1 MSCSK
6 LFSGDLP
13 ELTYEVIKYLQNDH
27 STLHSCI
34 LVNRLWCRLTIPLLW
49 ENPFSIS
56 TRNCNFII
64 DIYLHNSKTELNE
77 YKIINNLLPSNTL
90 FNYLN
95 FLKYLNT
102 YKFIT
107 FVKKWKMSTF
117 KNKLLK
123 SSIIEICL
131 LLIKIFIENEVNL
144 HTFEIEIPRII
155 KDSRYLDHD
164 ILELILQNPNFIY
177 NIRNLKFYSIFYDVT
192 IQNRVSQIIKSHQ
205 NLKKI
210 LLGYDL
216 PLYQSL
222 LLSKD
227 YNFSNTLN
235 TIIFYYVDLKV
246 IINQDKVFEQFNVL
260 EFVHIV
266 YCSSLNN
273 SFIQQIITLIKPFK
287 LRSLFINEILQ
298 IESLRLL
305 LQKYGGYL
313 DNFGFGFE
321 FDFSLLLKQQ
331 LLELITKYCKNI
343 KFLDLYR
350 IDNPIIY
357 PIINLIENIKQKL
370 NHLTIRISDDTYYS
384 SNGNIGYGSN
394 ILQNLGQVLP
404 SKLEYLS
411 LTLSIKE
418 NDFRT
423 FLENSQDILINKLLI
438 KQRGSYD
445 ILHDIKEYIM
455 EKKRVKYLSIRYYFR
470 DQIDLYDLK
479 DEVEEFKL
487 YNVRVRN
494 WDELSF
500 AGDIYNLL
508 KKVD

>member
-13 ELTYEVIKYLQNDH
+13 ELTNEVIKYLQNDH

-34 LVNRLWCRLTIPLLW
+34 LVNRLWCCLTIPLLW
-49 ENPFSIS
+49 ENPFSNS
-56 TRNCNFII
+56 TRNCNIII
-64 DIYLHNSKTELNE
+64 DIYLHNSKTKLNE
-77 YKIINNLLPSNTL
+77 YEIINNLLPSNTL
-90 FNYLN
+90 FNYLS

-102 YKFIT
+102 YTFIT

-117 KNKLLK
+117 KNELLK

-131 LLIKIFIENEVNL
+131 LIFKIFIENEVNL

-155 KDSRYLDHD
+155 EDSRYLDH

-177 NIRNLKFYSIFYDVT
+177 NIRNLNLYSIFYGGIEID
-192 IQNRVSQIIKSHQ
+192 IIKDRVSRIIESHQ

-210 LLGYDL
+210 LLGYNS
-216 PLYQSL
+216 PLHQSL

-246 IINQDKVFEQFNVL
+246 VINQEKVFEQFNVL
-260 EFVHIV
+260 EYVHIV
-266 YCSSLNN
+266 YCSSLND
-273 SFIQQIITLIKPFK
+273 SFIQQIITLTKPFK
-287 LRSLFINEILQ
+287 LRSLFINKILQ

-305 LQKYGGYL
+305 LQKYGDYL
-313 DNFGFGFE
+313 ENFGFGFE
-321 FDFSLLLKQQ
+321 FDFSLSLKH
-331 LLELITKYCKNI
+331 
-343 KFLDLYR
+343 
-350 IDNPIIY
+350 NPIIY

-370 NHLTIRISDDTYYS
+370 NHLTIRMLDDTYYS
-384 SNGNIGYGSN
+384 SNGNIGYSSN

-411 LTLSIKE
+411 LTLSIKKS
-418 NDFRT
+418 DFRT

-445 ILHDIKEYIM
+445 ILHYTKEYIM
-455 EKKRVKYLSIRYYFR
+455 EKKRVKYLSIRYFR
-470 DQIDLYDLK
+470 NQIDLYDLK
-479 DEVEEFKL
+479 DKVEEFKL
-487 YNVRVRN
+487 YNVRVRS

-500 AGDIYNLL
+500 SGDIYNLL
-508 KKVD
+508 KEVD